1 MNLSGNPIDYL
12 VAFFGG
18 VLLSF
23 TPCVYPLIPISAGF
37 IGVSAAGSKLK
48 GLFLSLVYVTGVAI
62 TYSILGLIASLTG
75 KFLGAISANPVTHI
89 VAGVIIILFGLSMLD
104 IFRIP
109 LPAIIK
115 LPKVKKGNYF
125 SVFFLGLS
133 SGLLVSPCVTPV
145 LGAILAYLTT
155 KKNILYGMALL
166 FSFAYGMGL
175 ILILLGTFST
185 VLLSLPKSGKW
196 MV

>member
-166 FSFAYGMGL
+166 L
-175 ILILLGTFST
+175 
-185 VLLSLPKSGKW
+185 VLPMAW
-196 MV
+196 V